1 MHELPATQGILNV
14 ALEAAQQN
22 GARRILAIDLA
33 IGQLAGIVDDS
44 VQFYFDILSKDTIA
58 EGAVLRFRR
67 EPAGATCGDCGHQFA
82 VEVPLAAV
90 CPVCGGIRLHV
101 SGGREFFVESIEVE
115 DEDSGSE
122 RDSER
127 ERPGGG

>member
-1 MHELPATQGILNV
+1 MHELPVTEGILNV
-14 ALEAAQQN
+14 ALEAARQN
-22 GARRILAIDLA
+22 GARRIVAIDLV

-67 EPAGATCGDCGHQFA
+67 EPATATCADCGHQFPVSA
-82 VEVPLAAV
+82 PLEAV
-90 CPVCGGIRLHV
+90 CPACHGIRLHI

-122 RDSER
+122 GDPER
-127 ERPGGG
+127 KRSGGG